1 VKGHVF
7 ITFLFLLLISLSSCD
22 SRSVKQISVEVP
34 AGTVVPNG
42 MVYIPA
48 GDFIMGDTEEP
59 GTQGGKLV
67 KTVAYLID
75 LYEVTHEDYKKF
87 KPEHSFHPKRSRWP
101 VALVTYEDAASF
113 CSSKDKRLPTEI
125 EWEKA
130 ARGKDGRK
138 WPWKIY
144 IDHPNNGF
152 SGFMPEPVDKRKE
165 WISPYGLYGM
175 GYNVWEWTTDDYTPV
190 GREGK
195 FKVLRGGLLQSH
207 LTIKFSPAWFRNWM
221 GPEEKL
227 NFIGFR
233 CAKDILY
240 RESG

>member
-1 VKGHVF
+1 MKGHVF
-7 ITFLFLLLISLSSCD
+7 ITCLFLVLIFLSSCD

-34 AGTVVPNG
+34 AGTVVPDG

-48 GDFIMGDTEEP
+48 GEFIMGDAEKPE
-59 GTQGGKLV
+59 TQGGKLV
-67 KTVAYLID
+67 KTGAYLVD
-75 LYEVTHEDYKKF
+75 LFEVTHENYKKF
-87 KPEHSFHPKRSRWP
+87 RPEHSFHPKRARWP
-101 VALVTYEDAASF
+101 VASVTYAEAESF
-113 CSSKDKRLPTEI
+113 CQAEGKRLPSET

-152 SGFMPEPVDKRKE
+152 SGFMPEPVDKRQD
-165 WISPYGLYGM
+165 WVSPYGVYGM
-175 GYNVWEWTTDDYTPV
+175 GYNVWEWMTDDYTPV

-195 FKVLRGGLLQSH
+195 IKILRGGLLQSH

-221 GPEEKL
+221 NPDAKL

-233 CAKDILY
+233 CAKDV
-240 RESG
+240 

>member
-1 VKGHVF
+1 VKGHIF
-7 ITFLFLLLISLSSCD
+7 ITCLFILLIFLPSCD

-34 AGTVVPNG
+34 AGTVVPDG

-48 GDFIMGDTEEP
+48 GEFIMGDAEEP
-59 GTQGGKLV
+59 ETQGGKLV
-67 KTVAYLID
+67 KTGAYLID

-87 KPEHSFHPKRSRWP
+87 RPEHSFHPKRARWP
-101 VALVTYEDAASF
+101 VALVAYADAESF
-113 CSSKDKRLPTEI
+113 CQVKGKRLPSEI

-130 ARGKDGRK
+130 ARGTDGRK

-152 SGFMPEPVDKRKE
+152 SGFMPEPVDKRQD
-165 WISPYGLYGM
+165 WISPYGVYGM
-175 GYNVWEWTTDDYTPV
+175 GHNVWEWTTDDYTPV

-195 FKVLRGGLLQSH
+195 FKILRGGLLQSH

-221 GPEEKL
+221 NPDAKL

-233 CAKDILY
+233 CAKDV
-240 RESG
+240 

>member
-1 VKGHVF
+1 MKGHVF
-7 ITFLFLLLISLSSCD
+7 ITCFFLVLIFLSSCD

-34 AGTVVPNG
+34 AGTVVPDG

-48 GDFIMGDTEEP
+48 GEFIMGDAEEP
-59 GTQGGKLV
+59 ETQGGKLV
-67 KTVAYLID
+67 KTGAYLVD
-75 LYEVTHEDYKKF
+75 LFEVTHENYKKF
-87 KPEHSFHPKRSRWP
+87 RPEHSYHPKRARWP
-101 VALVTYEDAASF
+101 VASVTYAEAESF
-113 CSSKDKRLPTEI
+113 CQAEGKRLPSET

-152 SGFMPEPVDKRKE
+152 SGFMPEPVDKRQD
-165 WISPYGLYGM
+165 WVSPYGVYGM
-175 GYNVWEWTTDDYTPV
+175 GYNVWEWMTDDYTPV
-190 GREGK
+190 GRERK
-195 FKVLRGGLLQSH
+195 IKILRGGLLQSH

-221 GPEEKL
+221 NPDAKL

-233 CAKDILY
+233 CAKDV
-240 RESG
+240 

>member
-1 VKGHVF
+1 MKGHVF
-7 ITFLFLLLISLSSCD
+7 ITCFFLVLIFLSSCD

-34 AGTVVPNG
+34 AGTVVPDG

-48 GDFIMGDTEEP
+48 GEFIMGDAEEP
-59 GTQGGKLV
+59 ETQGGKLV
-67 KTVAYLID
+67 KTGAYLVD
-75 LYEVTHEDYKKF
+75 LFEVTHENYKKF
-87 KPEHSFHPKRSRWP
+87 RPEHSYHPKRARWP
-101 VALVTYEDAASF
+101 VASVTYAEAESF
-113 CSSKDKRLPTEI
+113 CQAEGKRLPSET

-152 SGFMPEPVDKRKE
+152 SGFMPEPVDKRQD
-165 WISPYGLYGM
+165 WVSPYGVYGM
-175 GYNVWEWTTDDYTPV
+175 GYNVWEWMTDDYTPV

-195 FKVLRGGLLQSH
+195 IKILRGGLLQSH

-221 GPEEKL
+221 NPDAKL

-233 CAKDILY
+233 CAKDV
-240 RESG
+240 

>member
-1 VKGHVF
+1 MIRLF
-7 ITFLFLLLISLSSCD
+7 ILLIFLSSCD

-34 AGTVVPNG
+34 ADTVVPDG

-48 GDFIMGDTEEP
+48 GEFIMGDAEEP
-59 GTQGGKLV
+59 ETQGGKLV
-67 KTVAYLID
+67 KSSAYLFD

-87 KPEHSFHPKRSRWP
+87 RPEHSFHPKRARWP
-101 VALVTYEDAASF
+101 VALVSYAEAESF
-113 CSSKDKRLPTEI
+113 CRAEGKRLPTEI

-130 ARGKDGRK
+130 ARGTDGRK

-152 SGFMPEPVDKRKE
+152 SGFMPEPVDKRQV
-165 WISPYGLYGM
+165 WISPYGVYGM
-175 GYNVWEWTTDDYTPV
+175 GHNVWEWTTDDYTPV

-195 FKVLRGGLLQSH
+195 FKILRGGLLQSH
-207 LTIKFSPAWFRNWM
+207 LTIKFSHAWFRNWM
-221 GPEEKL
+221 NPDAKL

-233 CAKDILY
+233 CAKDV
-240 RESG
+240 

>member
-1 VKGHVF
+1 MKGHIF

-34 AGTVVPNG
+34 AGTVVPDG

-48 GDFIMGDTEEP
+48 GDFIMGDAEEP
-59 GTQGGKLV
+59 GTQGGKLIR
-67 KTVAYLID
+67 TVAYLID

-87 KPEHSFHPKRSRWP
+87 KPKHSFHPKRSRWP

-113 CSSKDKRLPTEI
+113 CSSEDKRLPTEI

>member
-1 VKGHVF
+1 MKGHIF

-34 AGTVVPNG
+34 AGTVVPDG

-48 GDFIMGDTEEP
+48 GEFIMGDAEEP

-67 KTVAYLID
+67 KTLAYLID

-87 KPEHSFHPKRSRWP
+87 RPEHSFHPKRASWP
-101 VALVTYEDAASF
+101 VALVPYADAESF
-113 CSSKDKRLPTEI
+113 CQAEGKRLPSET

-130 ARGKDGRK
+130 ARGTDGRK

-152 SGFMPEPVDKRKE
+152 SGFMPEPVDKRQD
-165 WISPYGLYGM
+165 WISPYGVYGM
-175 GYNVWEWTTDDYTPV
+175 GHNVWEWTTDDYTPV

-195 FKVLRGGLLQSH
+195 FKILRGGLLQSH
-207 LTIKFSPAWFRNWM
+207 LTIKFSPVWFRNWM
-221 GPEEKL
+221 NPDGKL

-233 CAKDILY
+233 CAKDV
-240 RESG
+240 

>member
-1 VKGHVF
+1 MKGHVF
-7 ITFLFLLLISLSSCD
+7 ITCLFLVLIFLSSCD

-34 AGTVVPNG
+34 AGTVVPDG

-48 GDFIMGDTEEP
+48 GEFIMGDAEEP
-59 GTQGGKLV
+59 ETQGGKLV
-67 KTVAYLID
+67 KTGAYLVD
-75 LYEVTHEDYKKF
+75 LFEVTHENYKKF
-87 KPEHSFHPKRSRWP
+87 RPEHSYHPKRARWP
-101 VALVTYEDAASF
+101 VASVTYAEAESF
-113 CSSKDKRLPTEI
+113 CQAEGKRLPSET

-152 SGFMPEPVDKRKE
+152 SGFMPEPVDKRQD
-165 WISPYGLYGM
+165 WVSPYGVYGM
-175 GYNVWEWTTDDYTPV
+175 GYNVWEWMTDDYTPV

-195 FKVLRGGLLQSH
+195 IKILRGGLLQSH

-221 GPEEKL
+221 NPDVKL

-233 CAKDILY
+233 CAKDV
-240 RESG
+240 

>member
-1 VKGHVF
+1 MKGHVF
-7 ITFLFLLLISLSSCD
+7 ITCFFLVLIFLSSCD
-22 SRSVKQISVEVP
+22 SRSVNQISVEVP
-34 AGTVVPNG
+34 AGTVVPDG

-48 GDFIMGDTEEP
+48 GEFIMGDAEEP
-59 GTQGGKLV
+59 ETQGGKLV
-67 KTVAYLID
+67 KTGAYLVD
-75 LYEVTHEDYKKF
+75 LFEVTHENYKKF
-87 KPEHSFHPKRSRWP
+87 RPEHSYHPKRARWP
-101 VALVTYEDAASF
+101 VASVTYAEAESF
-113 CSSKDKRLPTEI
+113 CQAEGKRLPSET

-152 SGFMPEPVDKRKE
+152 SGFMPEPVDKRQD
-165 WISPYGLYGM
+165 WVSPYGVYGM
-175 GYNVWEWTTDDYTPV
+175 GYNVWEWMTDDYTPV

-195 FKVLRGGLLQSH
+195 IKILRGGLLQSH

-221 GPEEKL
+221 NPDAKL

-233 CAKDILY
+233 CAKDV
-240 RESG
+240 

>member
-7 ITFLFLLLISLSSCD
+7 ITCFFLVLIFLSSCD

-34 AGTVVPNG
+34 AGTVVPDG

-48 GDFIMGDTEEP
+48 GEFIMGDAEEP
-59 GTQGGKLV
+59 ETQGGKLV
-67 KTVAYLID
+67 KTGAYLVD
-75 LYEVTHEDYKKF
+75 LFEVTHENYKKF
-87 KPEHSFHPKRSRWP
+87 RPEHSYHPKRARWP
-101 VALVTYEDAASF
+101 VASVTYAEAESF
-113 CSSKDKRLPTEI
+113 CQAEGKRLPSET

-152 SGFMPEPVDKRKE
+152 SGFMPEPVDKRQD
-165 WISPYGLYGM
+165 WVSPYGVYGM
-175 GYNVWEWTTDDYTPV
+175 GYNVWEWMTDDYTPV
-190 GREGK
+190 GRERK
-195 FKVLRGGLLQSH
+195 IKILRGGLLQSH

-221 GPEEKL
+221 NPDAKL

-233 CAKDILY
+233 CAKDV
-240 RESG
+240 

>member
-1 VKGHVF
+1 VKGHIF
-7 ITFLFLLLISLSSCD
+7 ISFLFLLLISLPSCE
-22 SRSVKQISVEVP
+22 SRSVKQISVKVP
-34 AGTVVPNG
+34 AGTVVPDG

-48 GDFIMGDTEEP
+48 GEFIMGNAEEP

-87 KPEHSFHPKRSRWP
+87 RSEHSFHPKRARWP
-101 VALVTYEDAASF
+101 VALVTYADAESF
-113 CSSKDKRLPTEI
+113 CQAEGKRLPSEI

-152 SGFMPEPVDKRKE
+152 SGFMPESVDKRQD
-165 WISPYGLYGM
+165 WISPYGVYGM
-175 GYNVWEWTTDDYTPV
+175 GHNVWEWTTDNYTPV
-190 GREGK
+190 GREEK
-195 FKVLRGGLLQSH
+195 FKILRGGLLQSH
-207 LTIKFSPAWFRNWM
+207 LTINFSPAWFRNWM
-221 GPEEKL
+221 NPDAKL

-233 CAKDILY
+233 CAKDV
-240 RESG
+240 

>member
-1 VKGHVF
+1 MKGHVF
-7 ITFLFLLLISLSSCD
+7 ITCLFLVLIFLSSCD

-34 AGTVVPNG
+34 AGTVVPDG

-48 GDFIMGDTEEP
+48 GEFIMGDAEEP
-59 GTQGGKLV
+59 ETQGGKLV
-67 KTVAYLID
+67 KTGAYLVD
-75 LYEVTHEDYKKF
+75 LFEVTHENYKKF
-87 KPEHSFHPKRSRWP
+87 RPEHSYHPKRARWP
-101 VALVTYEDAASF
+101 VASVTYAEAESF
-113 CSSKDKRLPTEI
+113 CQAEGKRLPSET

-152 SGFMPEPVDKRKE
+152 SGFMPEPVDKRQD
-165 WISPYGLYGM
+165 WVSPYGVYGM
-175 GYNVWEWTTDDYTPV
+175 GYNVWEWMTDDYTPV
-190 GREGK
+190 GRERK
-195 FKVLRGGLLQSH
+195 IKILRGGLLQSH

-221 GPEEKL
+221 NPDAKL

-233 CAKDILY
+233 CAKDV
-240 RESG
+240 

>member
-1 VKGHVF
+1 MIRLF
-7 ITFLFLLLISLSSCD
+7 ILLIFLSSCD

-34 AGTVVPNG
+34 AGTVVPDE

-48 GDFIMGDTEEP
+48 GEFIMGDAEEP
-59 GTQGGKLV
+59 ETQGGNLV
-67 KTVAYLID
+67 MSSAYLID
-75 LYEVTHEDYKKF
+75 RYEVSHEDYKEF
-87 KPEHSFHPKRSRWP
+87 KSEHSFHPKRAKWP
-101 VALVTYEDAASF
+101 MSLVSYADAEAF
-113 CSSKDKRLPTEI
+113 CQAKGKRLPSEI

-130 ARGKDGRK
+130 ARGTDGRK

-152 SGFMPEPVDKRKE
+152 SGFMPEPVDKRKD

-175 GYNVWEWTTDDYTPV
+175 GHNVWEWTTDNYTPA
-190 GREGK
+190 GREGE
-195 FKVLRGGLLQSH
+195 FKILRGGLLQSH

-221 GPEEKL
+221 EPEAKL

-233 CAKDILY
+233 CAKDI
-240 RESG
+240 

>member
-1 VKGHVF
+1 MIRLF
-7 ITFLFLLLISLSSCD
+7 ILLILLTSCD
-22 SRSVKQISVEVP
+22 SYSVKQISVEVP
-34 AGTVVPNG
+34 AGTVIPDG
-42 MVYIPA
+42 MAYIPA
-48 GDFIMGDTEEP
+48 GEFIMGDAEAPE
-59 GTQGGKLV
+59 TQVGKLV
-67 KTVAYLID
+67 KSNAYLID
-75 LYEVTHEDYKKF
+75 LYEVSHEDYKKF
-87 KPEHSFHPKRSRWP
+87 RPEHSFHPKRARWP
-101 VALVTYEDAASF
+101 VSFVAYADAEAF
-113 CSSKDKRLPTEI
+113 CHAKGKRLPTEI

-130 ARGKDGRK
+130 ARGTDGRK

-152 SGFMPEPVDKRKE
+152 SGFMPEAVDKRTD

-175 GYNVWEWTTDDYTPV
+175 GHNVWEWTTDDYKPV

-195 FKVLRGGLLQSH
+195 FKILRGGLLQSH

-233 CAKDILY
+233 CAKDV
-240 RESG
+240 

>member
-1 VKGHVF
+1 MKGYIF
-7 ITFLFLLLISLSSCD
+7 IAFLFLLLIPLYSCD

-34 AGTVVPNG
+34 AGTVVPDG

-48 GDFIMGDTEEP
+48 GEFIMGDAEEP

-67 KTVAYLID
+67 KTLVYLID

-152 SGFMPEPVDKRKE
+152 SGFMPEPVNKRKE

-207 LTIKFSPAWFRNWM
+207 LTIKFSPTWFRNWM
-221 GPEEKL
+221 APEEKL

-233 CAKDILY
+233 CAKDV
-240 RESG
+240 